1 MDFEQALVHE
11 LSSIPVFN
19 GRVFPQTAQEGTNP
33 PFILYISSEGEK
45 VQTLGGYVDNKE
57 MSVTIQVVGQTYEDL
72 KSLIRQ
78 VIDKVVSFFGRPI
91 GIDGPTVQAFEYTEP
106 TEAYNEEL
114 DFHSSTFD
122 IKVNL

>member
-1 MDFEQALVHE
+1 MDFEQALVYE
-11 LSSIPVFN
+11 LSSIPTLE

-33 PFILYISSEGEK
+33 PFVLYISSEGEK

-57 MSVTIQVVGQTYEDL
+57 MHVSIQVVGQSYADL
-72 KSLIRQ
+72 KTLIRQ
-78 VIDKVVSFFGRPI
+78 VIDKVASFFGRPI
-91 GIDGPTVQAFEYTEP
+91 GVGGPTVQAFEYTEP

>member
-1 MDFEQALVHE
+1 MDFEQALVQE
-11 LSSIPVFN
+11 LSSIPSLE
-19 GRVFPQTAQEGTNP
+19 GRIFPQTAQEGTNP
-33 PFILYISSEGEK
+33 PFVLYISSEGEK

-57 MSVTIQVVGQTYEDL
+57 VSVTIQAVAQTYGDL
-72 KSLIRQ
+72 KNLVRQ
-78 VIDKVVSFFGRPI
+78 IIDKAISFFGRPI
-91 GIDGPTVQAFEYTEP
+91 GTNGPTVQAFEYTEP

>member
-1 MDFEQALVHE
+1 MDFEQALVYE
-11 LSSIPVFN
+11 LSTIPN
-19 GRVFPQTAQEGTNP
+19 LSGRVFPQTAPEDTNP
-33 PFILYISSEGEK
+33 PFVLYISSEGEK

-57 MSVTIQVVGQTYEDL
+57 VNVTIQAVASTYLDL

-91 GIDGPTVQAFEYTEP
+91 GVDGPTVQAFEYSEP
-106 TEAYNEEL
+106 TEEFNEEL
-114 DFHSSTFD
+114 NFHSSTFD